1 LEEQVME
8 LVVAAKFKSASSSI
22 GPPPGMENLRPTRR
36 TRASM
41 LNEAQNVL
49 NSKLA
54 KELPDEAA

>member
-1 LEEQVME
+1 ME
-8 LVVAAKFKSASSSI
+8 LVVAAKFKSASSSM